1 MKGRPGPRVHRA
13 VRKQLTEDVPTFGE
27 QRVRMTRLGS
37 ASSSRST
44 VGQNVSL
51 DHRDAGE
58 GVGKDSGGQQSTDGC
73 TEDYGLPTDCPH
85 QNSQPFDPYC
95 RPCWVR
101 ACGERISGPPRPAVN
116 SPTPYS
122 AATARS
128 CQHAAPDAV
137 TCRGRRGSEPRPRPV
152 AAGSMDFSM
161 LLAHRLNFLL
171 DQARLALDPRTVP
184 APRVG
189 GARDRRAPANHAD
202 SAPTSRRA
210 RGDPRLRPGH
220 PAPALERCAMIDTV
234 GSVGA
239 TAIDSPLADV

>member
-1 MKGRPGPRVHRA
+1 MI
-13 VRKQLTEDVPTFGE
+13 EDVTTFGE

-116 SPTPYS
+116 SPTPYL
-122 AATARS
+122 ATTAYS
-128 CQHAAPDAV
+128 CQH
-137 TCRGRRGSEPRPRPV
+137 
-152 AAGSMDFSM
+152 
-161 LLAHRLNFLL
+161 
-171 DQARLALDPRTVP
+171 
-184 APRVG
+184 
-189 GARDRRAPANHAD
+189 GARSRTKPRRWREAAVGNPLQP
-202 SAPTSRRA
+202 SVQS
-210 RGDPRLRPGH
+210 L
-220 PAPALERCAMIDTV
+220 PALAGKSWC
-234 GSVGA
+234 GG
-239 TAIDSPLADV
+239 